1 MVMSNTARFYRD
13 FTNTQRWTSFRVC
26 VATTDLYIRARSDFS
41 ESVRKTV
48 IQLRREIEDHIE
60 LYPDFFSSYTPLEQ
74 QKTDSLVVQRMYR
87 ASAAT
92 GVGPMAAVAGA
103 LSEYVGREIAPLS
116 DEIIVE
122 NGGDIWLSLQE
133 PVSVSVYAGNSP
145 FTDSLAMR
153 ITSSQTPLSI
163 CTSSG
168 RIGHSLSFGEADA
181 ATVLSPDAALADAA
195 ATATGNLVHS
205 AEDLTRA
212 VEFAMSIDGVTG
224 AIVLYGDKLAAMGAV
239 ELIPRLEGCEG
250 HESPEENPAA
260 DAAVSEHSEIP

>member
-1 MVMSNTARFYRD
+1 MRNTERFYRD
-13 FTNTQRWTSFRVC
+13 FTNTRRWTSFRVC

-41 ESVRKTV
+41 ENVRKTV
-48 IQLRREIEDHIE
+48 IQLRGEIEDHIA
-60 LYPDFFSSYTPLEQ
+60 LYPDFLSSYTPLEQ
-74 QKTDSLVVQRMYR
+74 KETDSLVVQRMYR

-116 DEIIVE
+116 DEVIIE
-122 NGGDIWLSLQE
+122 NGGDIWLNLQE

-145 FTDSLAMR
+145 FTDSLAIR
-153 ITSSQTPLSI
+153 IMPSQTPLSI

-168 RIGHSLSFGEADA
+168 RIGHSFSFGEADA
-181 ATVLSPDAALADAA
+181 ATVFSPDAALADAA

-224 AIVLYGDKLAAMGAV
+224 AMVLYGDKLAVMGAV
-239 ELIPRLEGCEG
+239 ELIPRLKDCEE
-250 HESPEENPAA
+250 HEIRVENSSA
-260 DAAVSEHSEIP
+260 DAVCPEHSEIP

>member
-1 MVMSNTARFYRD
+1 
-13 FTNTQRWTSFRVC
+13 
-26 VATTDLYIRARSDFS
+26 
-41 ESVRKTV
+41 
-48 IQLRREIEDHIE
+48 
-60 LYPDFFSSYTPLEQ
+60 
-74 QKTDSLVVQRMYR
+74 
-87 ASAAT
+87 
-92 GVGPMAAVAGA
+92 MAAVAGA